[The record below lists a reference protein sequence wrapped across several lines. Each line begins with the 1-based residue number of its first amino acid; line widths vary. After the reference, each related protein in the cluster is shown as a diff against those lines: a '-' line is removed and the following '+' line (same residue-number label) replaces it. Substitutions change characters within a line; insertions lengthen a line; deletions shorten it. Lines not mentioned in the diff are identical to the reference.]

1 MHPDPHVEEC
11 VHNSVEDAA
20 FDGEKEKRRN
30 PAAEEVP
37 VERGMERAELQV
49 FCIGN
54 CRSDGKSRTT
64 ALVERRKMLDEC
76 LVEALVDD
84 EVLPAKVAPVQD
96 GRDDHIHFLLAHVVK
111 EENHQVGKE
120 GAKV

>member
-1 MHPDPHVEEC
+1 
-11 VHNSVEDAA
+11 
-20 FDGEKEKRRN
+20 
-30 PAAEEVP
+30 
-37 VERGMERAELQV
+37 MERTELQV
-49 FCIGN
+49 FCVCN
-54 CRSDGKSRTT
+54 YRSDGNSRTT

-96 GRDDHIHFLLAHVVK
+96 GRDDHVHFLLAHVVK
-111 EENHQVGKE
+111 EKDHQVGKE